1 MKTTPKKPS
10 PLIESQSFEDSLA
23 ELEGI
28 ISAMEVGQMP
38 LQEALD
44 VYKRGIILLRQCQE
58 TLNAAEQQIHV
69 LEDNTLRPLKPETL
83 GELDDK

>member
-1 MKTTPKKPS
+1 MKTTPKKS
-10 PLIESQSFEDSLA
+10 STLIESQSFEDALT

-44 VYKRGIILLRQCQE
+44 IYKRGIFLLRQCQE
-58 TLNAAEQQIHV
+58 TLNAAEQQIRI
-69 LEDNTLRPLKPETL
+69 LEDNTLRPLKPDTL
-83 GELDDK
+83 GELEDK